1 MRWLGLLLLQ
11 ELDSIATE
19 LASEISREQEHLM
32 LMQDQVDKQ
41 KIMLQK
47 DLTDLAKKLDQER
60 TQRTLAITAQNDT
73 IRGLQNSLTEREA
86 DISCLEER
94 ILALEVNSC
103 SPLQAARRAFAS
115 CCGLFGNPRAAQ
127 LHRRL
132 ASSADSGLDV
142 GGEELLEP
150 LAYQ

>member
-1 MRWLGLLLLQ
+1 MLLCPQ

-47 DLTDLAKKLDQER
+47 DLTDLAKRLDQER

-73 IRGLQNSLTEREA
+73 IRSLQNSLTEREA
-86 DISCLEER
+86 DINCLEER
-94 ILALEVNSC
+94 ILALEAKS
-103 SPLQAARRAFAS
+103 SSALQYVRDAFAS

-127 LHRRL
+127 LRRRL
-132 ASSADSGLDV
+132 ASADSSGLDI
-142 GGEELLEP
+142 GGEELREP
-150 LAYQ
+150 LAFQ